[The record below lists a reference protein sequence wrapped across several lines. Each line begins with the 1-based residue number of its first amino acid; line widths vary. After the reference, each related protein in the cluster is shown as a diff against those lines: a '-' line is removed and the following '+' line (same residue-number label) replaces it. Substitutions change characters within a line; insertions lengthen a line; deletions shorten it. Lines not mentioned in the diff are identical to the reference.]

1 MNFKEIKE
9 ELKKSVSSVKYF
21 NENTF
26 KIIMK
31 DRNLQLIKFLKQ
43 VEMYK
48 SFTGILKLQKQNFI

>member
-31 DRNLQLIKFLKQ
+31 DRNTANKILKQ